1 MKIADSIERTMAVVC
16 VAIGMLLPAAAAGQA
31 TPSGAEGGTWQF
43 TASIYGWVPA
53 IDTKANFPGDG
64 GSTYLNV
71 SKSDVLNH
79 LKMTFQGSLDA
90 HNGQWGI
97 FNDLIYV
104 DLGGVKSR
112 DRDFSI
118 GNIGIP
124 ASATANLSLDVKSLI
139 WTVAGEYRLVSDPA
153 WTVDLLGGARMLRM
167 KPTLGYSIT
176 GDLGELV
183 FPGREGSKQVDERVW
198 DGIIGVKGRY
208 AFGDDNKWFVPFYL
222 DVGTGQSQLTW
233 QISGGVGYTYSWGS
247 VFAEWRYQ
255 DYNFQ
260 SGKALDTMSMS
271 GPMLGVALQW

>member
-1 MKIADSIERTMAVVC
+1 MKSASSIGCTVLCFAT
-16 VAIGMLLPAAAAGQA
+16 GMVLPAAAAGQA
-31 TPSGAEGGTWQF
+31 TQPGAESGTWQF
-43 TASIYGWVPA
+43 TAAIYGWIPA
-53 IDTKANFPGDG
+53 IDSKVNFPGDT
-64 GSTYLNV
+64 GSTDLHV

-79 LKMTFQGSLDA
+79 LKMTFQGSFDA
-90 HNGQWGI
+90 HNGRWGI
-97 FNDLIYV
+97 FNDLVYV

-124 ASATANLSLDVKSLI
+124 ATATANLSFDIKSLI

-153 WTVDLLGGARMLRM
+153 WTVDLLGGARLLKM
-167 KPTLGYSIT
+167 KPTLDYSIT
-176 GDLGELV
+176 GELGPIVL
-183 FPGREGSKQVDERVW
+183 PGRNGSKRVNASFW

-247 VFAEWRYQ
+247 VFAEWRYL